1 MSTAGI
7 MLDVLIAL
15 LPAAVAGVV
24 IFGLSALWV
33 ILTCVVS
40 CVAFEALFCLV
51 CKKTQTVKDLSAAV
65 TGLLLALNL
74 PAGIPLWQCVIGSL
88 FAIIVVKCIF
98 GGLGQN
104 VVNPAIASRVF
115 MLVAFSSMTQAAFP
129 VDAVAGAT
137 PLANTA
143 EMPNL
148 LTLFTGYYGGAIGE
162 TCSAALLLGGIY
174 LMARR
179 VITWHN
185 PTFFI
190 ATVFVFSLLM
200 EMDYAALGADF
211 KALMAGNLDAA
222 LLLEHSA
229 VLPALSMV
237 LCGGVM
243 IGAIFMATDYVTS
256 PPTPWGKVIFGIGCG
271 LLTCLIRYFGNLPEG
286 VSYAILFMNI
296 LNPYIMVWTKHKV
309 FGAGGAK

>member
-1 MSTAGI
+1 MSTADI

-33 ILTCVVS
+33 ILTCVIS
-40 CVAFEALFCLV
+40 CVAFEALFCLIS
-51 CKKTQTVKDLSAAV
+51 KKTQTVKDLSAAV

-129 VDAVAGAT
+129 VDATAGAT

-143 EMPNL
+143 EMPDL

-162 TCSAALLLGGIY
+162 TCTAALLLGGIY
-174 LMARR
+174 LLVRR
-179 VITWHN
+179 VITWQN

-190 ATVFVFSLLM
+190 ATVFVFSLFM
-200 EMDYAALGADF
+200 EGFD
-211 KALMAGNLDAA
+211 
-222 LLLEHSA
+222 
-229 VLPALSMV
+229 PIRALSMV
-237 LCGGVM
+237 MCGGVV
-243 IGAIFMATDYVTS
+243 IGAIFMATDYTTS
-256 PPTPWGKVIFGIGCG
+256 PSTPWGKFIFGLGCG
-271 LLTCLIRYFGNLPEG
+271 AITCLIRYFGNYPEG
-286 VSYAILFMNI
+286 VSFAILLMNI
-296 LNPYIMVWTKHKV
+296 INPYIKRWTKFKV
-309 FGAGGAK
+309 FGTGGAK

>member
-1 MSTAGI
+1 MSKLSMSPHIHSGMSTAGI

-33 ILTCVVS
+33 ILTCVIS
-40 CVAFEALFCLV
+40 CVAFEALFCLIS
-51 CKKTQTVKDLSAAV
+51 KKTQTVKDLSAAV

-129 VDAVAGAT
+129 VDATAGAT

-143 EMPNL
+143 EMPDL

-162 TCSAALLLGGIY
+162 TCTAALLLGGIY
-174 LMARR
+174 LLVRR
-179 VITWHN
+179 VITWQN

-190 ATVFVFSLLM
+190 ATVFVFSLFM
-200 EMDYAALGADF
+200 EGFD
-211 KALMAGNLDAA
+211 
-222 LLLEHSA
+222 
-229 VLPALSMV
+229 PIRALSMV
-237 LCGGVM
+237 MCGGVV
-243 IGAIFMATDYVTS
+243 IGAIFMATDYTTS

-271 LLTCLIRYFGNLPEG
+271 LITCLIRYFGNLPEG

-296 LNPYIMVWTKHKV
+296 LNPYIMVWTKRKV

>member
-1 MSTAGI
+1 MSTGGI

-33 ILTCVVS
+33 ILTCVIS
-40 CVAFEALFCLV
+40 CVVFEALFCLI
-51 CKKTQTVKDLSAAV
+51 CKKEQTVKDLSAAV

-129 VDAVAGAT
+129 VDATAGAT

-143 EMPNL
+143 EMPDL

-162 TCSAALLLGGIY
+162 TCTAALLLGGIY
-174 LMARR
+174 LLARR

-185 PTFFI
+185 PTCFI
-190 ATVFVFSLLM
+190 ATVFVFSLFM
-200 EMDYAALGADF
+200 EGFDPVEKVFFNQFAEKVHRIINTRVSKNIDAAR
-211 KALMAGNLDAA
+211 LMAVDVAGLSGD
-222 LLLEHSA
+222 HS
-229 VLPALSMV
+229 
-237 LCGGVM
+237 
-243 IGAIFMATDYVTS
+243 F
-256 PPTPWGKVIFGIGCG
+256 
-271 LLTCLIRYFGNLPEG
+271 
-286 VSYAILFMNI
+286 VSL
-296 LNPYIMVWTKHKV
+296 K
-309 FGAGGAK
+309 

>member
-1 MSTAGI
+1 MSKLSMSPHIHSGMSTAGI

-33 ILTCVVS
+33 ILTCVIS
-40 CVAFEALFCLV
+40 CVAFEALFCLIS
-51 CKKTQTVKDLSAAV
+51 KKTQTVKDLSAAV

-129 VDAVAGAT
+129 VDATAGAT

-143 EMPNL
+143 ELPDL

-162 TCSAALLLGGIY
+162 TCTAALLLGGIY
-174 LMARR
+174 LLVRR
-179 VITWHN
+179 VITWQN

-190 ATVFVFSLLM
+190 ATVFVFSLFM
-200 EMDYAALGADF
+200 EGFD
-211 KALMAGNLDAA
+211 
-222 LLLEHSA
+222 
-229 VLPALSMV
+229 PIRALSMV
-237 LCGGVM
+237 MCGGVV
-243 IGAIFMATDYVTS
+243 IGAIFMATDYTTS

-271 LLTCLIRYFGNLPEG
+271 LITCLIRYFGNLPEG

-296 LNPYIMVWTKHKV
+296 LNPYIMVWTKRKV

>member
-1 MSTAGI
+1 MSPHIHSGMSTAGI

-33 ILTCVVS
+33 ILTCIIS
-40 CVAFEALFCLV
+40 CVAFEALFCLIS
-51 CKKTQTVKDLSAAV
+51 KKTQTVKDLSAAV

-129 VDAVAGAT
+129 VDATAGAT

-162 TCSAALLLGGIY
+162 TCTAALLLGGIY
-174 LMARR
+174 LLVRR
-179 VITWHN
+179 VITWQN

-190 ATVFVFSLLM
+190 ATVFVFSLFM
-200 EMDYAALGADF
+200 EGFDP
-211 KALMAGNLDAA
+211 
-222 LLLEHSA
+222 
-229 VLPALSMV
+229 VRALSMV
-237 LCGGVM
+237 MCGGVV
-243 IGAIFMATDYVTS
+243 IGAIFMATDYTTS
-256 PPTPWGKVIFGIGCG
+256 PPTPWGKAIFGFGCG

-296 LNPYIMVWTKHKV
+296 LNPYIMVWTKRKV